1 MDLPITDQPSGFTV
15 PNKNPDNLAG
25 LEVLGQMSE
34 LMIKQRHPGC
44 LECKI
49 LTFVF
54 WRVEFWRFDF
64 SVMECWEYQNKYDVF
79 DQQGGNIFFLKEESG
94 CLDRCCCANARAL
107 EVSFQDLQG
116 NELLRFDRPLRCMEM
131 PCDCCYP
138 NWTQVRNL
146 CNASLRLLYLC
157 FHETATW
164 NLSSRS
170 TFGQNSRSATM
181 LCKKAFRS
189 LWSTRQKDLWHIRT
203 LLSNLMW
210 GRCELSD
217 WEFWR
222 NFCWRNFE
230 EMERIVCRKLHW
242 HRHFQNWL
250 SSRSRCDYKSNI
262 DGSNNACGLHVFW
275 EEKWQQQWITPNGS
289 NTNTEM
295 ILKKISDFVYGV
307 YVTEINICFALP
319 CMSYLI
325 KIRSFRTQN

>member
-1 MDLPITDQPSGFTV
+1 MPITDQPSGFTV

-64 SVMECWEYQNKYDVF
+64 SVLECWEYQNKYDVF

-189 LWSTRQKDLWHIRT
+189 LWSTRQKDLWHLRT

-210 GRCELSD
+210 RRCELSGTS
-217 WEFWR
+217 
-222 NFCWRNFE
+222 
-230 EMERIVCRKLHW
+230 
-242 HRHFQNWL
+242 FQT
-250 SSRSRCDYKSNI
+250 I
-262 DGSNNACGLHVFW
+262 F
-275 EEKWQQQWITPNGS
+275 
-289 NTNTEM
+289 
-295 ILKKISDFVYGV
+295 
-307 YVTEINICFALP
+307 
-319 CMSYLI
+319 
-325 KIRSFRTQN
+325 

>member
-1 MDLPITDQPSGFTV
+1 
-15 PNKNPDNLAG
+15 
-25 LEVLGQMSE
+25 
-34 LMIKQRHPGC
+34 
-44 LECKI
+44 
-49 LTFVF
+49 
-54 WRVEFWRFDF
+54 
-64 SVMECWEYQNKYDVF
+64 MECWEYQNKYDVF

-210 GRCELSD
+210 GRCELSGTSFQAIFLVIIEIVLKLTD

-262 DGSNNACGLHVFW
+262 DGSNNACGR
-275 EEKWQQQWITPNGS
+275 S
-289 NTNTEM
+289 
-295 ILKKISDFVYGV
+295 ILLLDVKIHPFTYFDS
-307 YVTEINICFALP
+307 
-319 CMSYLI
+319 
-325 KIRSFRTQN
+325 